1 MPVKLEM
8 SAAPMSSPSTA
19 YRPRFY
25 TRYAQLK
32 QRTDVEQVKRDLAF
46 TKPYLARMIAKYFP
60 ADRNCS
66 IVDLGCGSGALLV
79 SLQEAGYRNTVGV
92 ETSPDQVEFA
102 LQLGVRSVVSGDLI
116 PFLRD
121 NASEVFDVV

>member
-8 SAAPMSSPSTA
+8 SASISPPSTE

-32 QRTDVEQVKRDLAF
+32 RRTDLEQVRRDLVS
-46 TKPYLARMIAKYFP
+46 TKPYLARTITKFFP

-66 IVDLGCGSGALLV
+66 IVDLGCGSGALLLF
-79 SLQEAGYRNTVGV
+79 LQEAGYLNTLGV
-92 ETSPDQVEFA
+92 ETPAARQRDQV
-102 LQLGVRSVVSGDLI
+102 
-116 PFLRD
+116 
-121 NASEVFDVV
+121 